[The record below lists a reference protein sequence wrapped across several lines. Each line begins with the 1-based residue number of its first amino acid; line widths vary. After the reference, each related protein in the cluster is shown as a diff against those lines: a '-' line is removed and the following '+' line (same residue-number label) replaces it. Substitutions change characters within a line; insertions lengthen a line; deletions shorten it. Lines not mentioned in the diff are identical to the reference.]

1 MGSIYDFFCCVLLLC
16 FRIFQLIWECLLP
29 LGYFVVTPSPVC
41 AALGYDW
48 SIIRRDDS
56 ILSQSISSG
65 AVVAWRWLLIGLLGY
80 YVVASLSHCTYT
92 LCFEQFV
99 IVELWLLI
107 WPFQASLIP
116 AARDVL
122 RSSCFRLKRGLLL
135 FVILSAYTHFQPYN
149 LRFFRFDN
157 QLPVYTDL
165 RGFCFPCHQTF
176 KCRASILKPSH
187 SIHCRPAF
195 SSLAE
200 RYTRR
205 FLESVALF
213 GAINVVV
220 YWTFVTSGMI
230 QALMRI
236 IGSFASQLWI
246 VTMLFLLLPDPWAY
260 QQTTTA
266 VHRCF

>member
-1 MGSIYDFFCCVLLLC
+1 MC
-16 FRIFQLIWECLLP
+16 FVHEIMLP
-29 LGYFVVTPSPVC
+29 TKKGASAVC
-41 AALGYDW
+41 YL
-48 SIIRRDDS
+48 
-56 ILSQSISSG
+56 
-65 AVVAWRWLLIGLLGY
+65 V
-80 YVVASLSHCTYT
+80 
-92 LCFEQFV
+92 
-99 IVELWLLI
+99 
-107 WPFQASLIP
+107 
-116 AARDVL
+116 
-122 RSSCFRLKRGLLL
+122 
-135 FVILSAYTHFQPYN
+135 AYTHFQPYN
-149 LRFFRFDN
+149 LRFFWFDS
-157 QLPVYTDL
+157 QLTVYADL

-176 KCRASILKPSH
+176 KCRPSILKPSSH

-195 SSLAE
+195 SLPVE

-246 VTMLFLLLPDPWAY
+246 ITMLFLLLPDPWAY